1 MSQLAL
7 TVCAYMGVLMFAPP
21 LKLATEVLMFPPP
34 LKLVA
39 DLISL
44 LTLNIAGSLVL
55 LYMCKAILTPAGKEY
70 RSRISMYF
78 T

>member
-1 MSQLAL
+1 
-7 TVCAYMGVLMFAPP
+7 
-21 LKLATEVLMFPPP
+21 MFPPP